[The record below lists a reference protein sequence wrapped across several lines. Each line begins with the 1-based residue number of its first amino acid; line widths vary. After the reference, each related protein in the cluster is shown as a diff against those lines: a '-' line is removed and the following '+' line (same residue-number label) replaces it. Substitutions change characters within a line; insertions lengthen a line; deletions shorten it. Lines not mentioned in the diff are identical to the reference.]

1 MGLRLCRC
9 VYYVGHKD
17 ERAKKFAT
25 EVASLQFNVLV
36 TTYEY
41 IMRDRTK
48 LSKVRTACCTSF
60 SFSHRSICNAARA
73 ICAAPLS
80 TGLSSASWEWAATI
94 VRPAAHEHVIH
105 CPTRQTSGTAA

>member
-1 MGLRLCRC
+1 MCRC

-48 LSKVRTACCTSF
+48 LSKVRTACCTS
-60 SFSHRSICNAARA
+60 SYFSHQSTCNAARGKLRCRTVNRA
-73 ICAAPLS
+73 LNCLMGMGCSQCYLPLMSRSCAD
-80 TGLSSASWEWAATI
+80 
-94 VRPAAHEHVIH
+94 
-105 CPTRQTSGTAA
+105 